1 MSLRVETNLEYLYA
15 AVHLPH
21 RETAARREVTAM
33 QTQIRLSSLAFA
45 ALISAVLVAG
55 AITLHPPLTRAYCIR
70 FAGLIAGAGLVV
82 TLYDRAMTAHARRR
96 AEEELRTFTEKHAE
110 ESARAAAEDGTAP
123 DSPEQEPAALPRD
136 AAAAAEDDLPESLD
150 GLLDAAHAAT
160 EHMPLRAV
168 AAYRRA
174 LARYPDDSY
183 MPYLIIELS
192 TLYKRMGDYDAALA
206 LFDEMLAL
214 PVVAKNAV
222 VVQEFQR
229 SRRFLG
235 AVSAMLAAQGTPA
248 LPYGEIP
255 KELLAEADRRAE
267 HPTI

>member
-1 MSLRVETNLEYLYA
+1 M
-15 AVHLPH
+15 
-21 RETAARREVTAM
+21 
-33 QTQIRLSSLAFA
+33 
-45 ALISAVLVAG
+45 
-55 AITLHPPLTRAYCIR
+55 CIR
-70 FAGLIAGAGLVV
+70 
-82 TLYDRAMTAHARRR
+82 DR
-96 AEEELRTFTEKHAE
+96 
-110 ESARAAAEDGTAP
+110 S
-123 DSPEQEPAALPRD
+123 D
-136 AAAAAEDDLPESLD
+136 AAAAADDDLPESLD